1 MKKILLFAKNGQ
13 LGHELQRA
21 LAPLGEVI
29 ALDYP
34 EVDFTKPDQ
43 LVDLV
48 FTSKP
53 DLLINPAA
61 YTAVDKAESEQ
72 EIAYRINRDSPAALT
87 QVAKDLEIPFVHY
100 STDYVY
106 DGTKGSAYVES
117 DPTNP
122 LNVYGQS
129 KLEGDQAV
137 LKAGGAALVL
147 RTSWVYSMRQ
157 GGFVTKVS
165 QWARQQEVMRV
176 VDDQISG
183 PTSARMLAEA
193 TALMIAKADKNPYDF
208 FAERSGLYHLAGE
221 GACSRYEWAKA
232 IIVMDPKKEEQKVKE
247 ILTAKSDEF
256 PNPAVRPMESVLCC
270 DKFEH
275 MFGLRLPDWEEA
287 QRLEMEKLQNHFI
300 IKD

>member
-1 MKKILLFAKNGQ
+1 MKILTFAKNGQ
-13 LGHELQRA
+13 LGWELQRT
-21 LAPLGEVI
+21 LACLGQVI

-34 EVDFTKPDQ
+34 GVDFSKPQSIKDIVKQ
-43 LVDLV
+43 V
-48 FTSKP
+48 KP
-53 DLLINPAA
+53 DLLVNPAA
-61 YTAVDKAESEQ
+61 YTAVDKAESQ
-72 EIAYRINRDSPAALT
+72 REIAYLVNSDS
-87 QVAKDLEIPFVHY
+87 VAVLAEEAYTLRIPFIHY
-100 STDYVY
+100 STDYVFN
-106 DGTKGSAYVES
+106 GRKGSPYVETDEP
-117 DPTNP
+117 DP
-122 LNVYGQS
+122 LSVYGSS
-129 KLEGDQAV
+129 KLAGEQAV
-137 LKAGGAALVL
+137 LQVGGAGIVL
-147 RTSWVYSMRQ
+147 RTSWVYSLRK
-157 GGFVTKVS
+157 GGFVSKVL
-165 QWARQQEVMRV
+165 QWAREQEVMRI